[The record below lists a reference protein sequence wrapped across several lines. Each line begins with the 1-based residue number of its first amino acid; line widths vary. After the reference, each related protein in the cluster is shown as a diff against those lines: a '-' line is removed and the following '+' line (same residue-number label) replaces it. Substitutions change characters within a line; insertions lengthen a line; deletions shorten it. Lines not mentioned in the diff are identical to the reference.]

1 MTCKKSLD
9 EKIDKYYM
17 TPRLISPEITKSDFR
32 AY

>member
-9 EKIDKYYM
+9 EKIDKYCK
-17 TPRLISPEITKSDFR
+17 TPELISPEITKSDFR